1 MHWVQRMA
9 SSYPVF
15 PEITLVVDGV
25 PRRIR
30 SLIPLSPAEIA
41 VHARQRRR
49 AWPIY
54 LAAIALGI
62 GVGMMTRPHP
72 HRGHVAATVQ
82 GRTR

>member
-1 MHWVQRMA
+1 MA

-30 SLIPLSPAEIA
+30 SLIPLSPAEMA
-41 VHARQRRR
+41 ARPRKRPR

-54 LAAIALGI
+54 LAAIVIGI
-62 GVGMMTRPHP
+62 GVGLVTKSRAH
-72 HRGHVAATVQ
+72 HAHATAALQ
-82 GRTR
+82 SQLH